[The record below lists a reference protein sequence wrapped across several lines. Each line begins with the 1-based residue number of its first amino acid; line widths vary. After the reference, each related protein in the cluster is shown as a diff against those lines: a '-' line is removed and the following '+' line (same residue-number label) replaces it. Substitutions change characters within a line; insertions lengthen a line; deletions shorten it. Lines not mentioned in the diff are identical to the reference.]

1 LTRNPIRKVLLTLR
15 SHGVRYLLMGGQ
27 ACVFY
32 GGAEFSRDTDITLL
46 ASPVNLSRLKCALR
60 ELQAECI
67 AVPPLKLEYLLRGH
81 AVHFRCRHPEAD
93 GMRLD
98 VMARMRGLPDFKVLW
113 KRRTTITI
121 RPSEIYELLSLP
133 DLIAAKKTQRDKDWL
148 MIRRL
153 VEAHYYQYYRHPTR
167 SHVSFWLMNSRTT
180 EYLTA
185 VSDQYP
191 RQRMKQMADRKL
203 LAFAEKGR
211 EKELTDALIEEEQSE
226 QSADRQYWA
235 PLKAELE
242 TLRHLKVRQKIRS

>member
-1 LTRNPIRKVLLTLR
+1 MTRNPIRKVLLTLR

-46 ASPVNLSRLKCALR
+46 ASPANLSRLKCALR

-81 AVHFRCRHPEAD
+81 AVHFRCRHPETG

-121 RPSEIYELLSLP
+121 RPNEVYELLSLP
-133 DLIAAKKTQRDKDWL
+133 DLIAAKKTQRDKDWF

-153 VEAHYYQYYRHPTR
+153 VEAHYYQHRANPGHRHIC
-167 SHVSFWLMNSRTT
+167 FWLMNSRTP
-180 EYLTA
+180 EHLIA

-191 RQRMKQMADRKL
+191 RQRKKQIADRKVL
-203 LAFAEKGR
+203 VFTEKGR
-211 EKELTDALIEEEQSE
+211 GGKLADALSEEEQGE
-226 QSADRQYWA
+226 READRQYWA

-242 TLRHLKVRQKIRS
+242 ALRHLKFRQKIRS